1 MHGSAG
7 AGGAPHVSPTQL
19 DPGGG
24 GVEVEEHVVCHHPA
38 DAAPLVRDLDSDV
51 VRALDNVNLDEELLI
66 KSFDSSEAHLNLGS
80 VVSILMEL
88 HGSSHA
94 VLEHLEE
101 HVVQVTGD
109 VDEVDLVRVVGVGEV
124 GALEVEL
131 GSVHVDLITEER
143 GILIGLASYGGWITG
158 GVNGSSESISHL
170 PALLRTEERLVV
182 SDQHLHGDAGH
193 VETVQEVLNGLVEPV
208 LVVDVE
214 VSFISEVVESLGH
227 PWYSVLNMEES
238 RILQTIER

>member
-24 GVEVEEHVVCHHPA
+24 GVEVEEHVLRHDPA

-51 VRALDNVNLDEELLI
+51 VRALDNVDLDEELI
-66 KSFDSSEAHLNLGS
+66 NDSIFNQEKTHLNLRS

-101 HVVQVTGD
+101 HVIQVTGD
-109 VDEVDLVRVVGVGEV
+109 VDEVDLVRVVGIGEV

-131 GSVHVDLITEER
+131 WSVHVDLIAEER
-143 GILIGLASYGGWITG
+143 GILISLASYGGWITG

-182 SDQHLHGDAGH
+182 SDQHLH
-193 VETVQEVLNGLVEPV
+193 
-208 LVVDVE
+208 
-214 VSFISEVVESLGH
+214 
-227 PWYSVLNMEES
+227 
-238 RILQTIER
+238 